1 MNPDENNTNQ
11 EGVVPAEPSVAPEM
25 PPTPPTAPETPP
37 EVPSVPEAPIS
48 PEAVPAPE
56 APAPE
61 APNLDQVTADL
72 VNAGPADVA
81 SDATLAAA
89 SAPETPVAPE
99 YPVAPVTPEPPAA
112 PEIPT
117 GAPAA
122 VTPSAELSSESAP
135 AAPAPFE
142 PTPETP
148 AVTATPD
155 ASVAPESPALET
167 PVAPEPPATPEM
179 PTEAPAP
186 ETPSETTST
195 DFTTGANFVNDASD
209 GQSAEASVTNPEDEA
224 PLVPAEPVPGSIGSA
239 LAYSDTAPNHAVPVG
254 KPSRFKLSFGKKS
267 QVPAGTEAPVA
278 GVAKPGRKPLSKENL
293 KLLIAIVGGVTLV
306 AVVAVIIFFI
316 LNSGS
321 KSSTTKPA
329 DNSNNNT
336 PTNTVSSLTC
346 TRSGDATV
354 FSDYSSVV
362 SGNEQIIAMYSND
375 ILSSFGSTLKL
386 TFADEEAAKA
396 AQLVERDS
404 YSAMVRSAGLT
415 DDPFT
420 SSYDTN
426 GITMTVTHQAEG
438 EDIDSKT
445 ARILGFY
452 VVKGEPVTD
461 IDTLLDTYETDGYT
475 CVEK

>member
-11 EGVVPAEPSVAPEM
+11 EGNTPVEPPVS
-25 PPTPPTAPETPP
+25 
-37 EVPSVPEAPIS
+37 PEAPTT
-48 PEAVPAPE
+48 PENPSTPE
-56 APAPE
+56 T
-61 APNLDQVTADL
+61 PNLDQVAADL
-72 VNAGPADVA
+72 ANTNPADMA
-81 SDATLAAA
+81 PDAM
-89 SAPETPVAPE
+89 SATESVAPATE
-99 YPVAPVTPEPPAA
+99 SSPEP
-112 PEIPT
+112 T
-117 GAPAA
+117 
-122 VTPSAELSSESAP
+122 
-135 AAPAPFE
+135 APAPFE
-142 PTPETP
+142 PSPEAASTPVTPE
-148 AVTATPD
+148 
-155 ASVAPESPALET
+155 ASTMPETLVAPEVPVAPESPAT
-167 PVAPEPPATPEM
+167 PAPATPEVSVAEALAM
-179 PTEAPAP
+179 PESSGVPEMSDPATPAPATPEAPTTPETPAAPEMPSEP
-186 ETPSETTST
+186 ETPST
-195 DFTTGANFVNDASD
+195 DFSTGASFVNDTPASD
-209 GQSAEASVTNPEDEA
+209 EQPAEASATNAEDEA
-224 PLVPAEPVPGSIGSA
+224 PLVPADPVPGSIGSA
-239 LAYSDTAPNHAVPVG
+239 LAYSDTAPDHAVPVG

-267 QVPAGTEAPVA
+267 QAPTGSEASA
-278 GVAKPGRKPLSKENL
+278 AEVAKPGRKPLTKENL
-293 KLLIAIVGGVTLV
+293 KLLIAIVGGVALV
-306 AVVAVIIFFI
+306 AVIAVIIFFI

-321 KSSTTKPA
+321 KSSTTRPA
-329 DNSNNNT
+329 DDNSSSNT

-354 FSDYSSVV
+354 FSNYSSVV
-362 SGNEQIIAMYSND
+362 SGDEQIIAMYSND
-375 ILSSFGSTLKL
+375 TLSSFGSTLKL

-452 VVKGEPVTD
+452 VVKGEPATD